1 MNTDDFHFKSFR
13 FMEDDKLHDLRDKFF
28 AGELQE
34 LPTRP
39 RDHKLVSSK
48 PLTPE
53 DMMNRIDGRLR
64 RVVVKACTNSFP
76 ASQVVDNLET
86 FLVRAYAGKKDKLPR
101 ETWNDMLLEPPTVSE
116 RKRDDMVIC
125 KFLFDAESSAGGF
138 YRLLLHGLCQFHGL
152 QATSSTVDVM
162 IENHKQARILTAT
175 GTLSGPKVRLVEQVM
190 KRHEALTE
198 PASVPVSLEAVTNK
212 MTSLIVSS

>member
-1 MNTDDFHFKSFR
+1 MNTDDFYSKSYR
-13 FMEDDKLHDLRDKFF
+13 FMEDDKLHDLRDNFF

-34 LPTRP
+34 QPTRP
-39 RDHKLVSSK
+39 RDHKFISSK

-53 DMMNRIDGRLR
+53 DMMNRIDDRLR
-64 RVVVKACTNSFP
+64 RVMVKACTNSFP

-86 FLVRAYAGKKDKLPR
+86 FLVRAYAGKRDKLPR
-101 ETWNDMLLEPPTVSE
+101 ETWNDMLLEPPTVTE
-116 RKRDDMVIC
+116 RKRDDTVIC
-125 KFLFDAESSAGGF
+125 KFIFDAESSAGGF

-152 QATSSTVDVM
+152 QATSSTVDFL
-162 IENHKQARILTAT
+162 IESHKQARILTAT

-190 KRHEALTE
+190 KRKE

-212 MTSLIVSS
+212 MTSLTVLA

>member
-1 MNTDDFHFKSFR
+1 
-13 FMEDDKLHDLRDKFF
+13 MEDDKLHDLRDKFF

-34 LPTRP
+34 QPTRP

-53 DMMNRIDGRLR
+53 DMMNRIDDRLR

-101 ETWNDMLLEPPTVSE
+101 ETWSDMLLEPPTVTE

-125 KFLFDAESSAGGF
+125 KFLFDAQSSAGGF

-152 QATSSTVDVM
+152 QATSSTVDIM

-190 KRHEALTE
+190 KRQE
-198 PASVPVSLEAVTNK
+198 PASVPESFEAVTNK

>member
-1 MNTDDFHFKSFR
+1 MNTDNFHLKSFR
-13 FMEDDKLHDLRDKFF
+13 FMEDNKLHGLRDKFF

-34 LPTRP
+34 QPTRP
-39 RDHKLVSSK
+39 RDHRLVSSK

-53 DMMNRIDGRLR
+53 DMMNRIDDRLR

-86 FLVRAYAGKKDKLPR
+86 FLVRSYAGKKDKLPR
-101 ETWNDMLLEPPTVSE
+101 ETWNDVLLEPPTMTE
-116 RKRDDMVIC
+116 RKHDDMVIY

-162 IENHKQARILTAT
+162 IDNHKEARILKAA
-175 GTLSGPKVRLVEQVM
+175 GTLSGPNVRLVEQVM
-190 KRHEALTE
+190 KRKE
-198 PASVPVSLEAVTNK
+198 PASAQAPASLEAVTNK
-212 MTSLIVSS
+212 MTSLLVSS